1 VLTSNDDHTLITAIV
16 GGGCG
21 CEAILRMVDT
31 LGGFRMSIVGVA
43 DINPDAS
50 GLRCAREMGIEW
62 ITTDYRDL
70 YTIPNLDLIIELT
83 GSEKIRIELERT
95 RPRHIRLID
104 HFSARLFWEL
114 HKAEEAI
121 IEQRNLLRLQ
131 VESERERIAQIFDS
145 IPDEVVVVDT
155 AMVVQ
160 HANATFL
167 KQHGV
172 RLEEVQGRH
181 YYNVSE
187 QLRGKCDI
195 NKVNKAFQ
203 HVLNEKGP
211 HSIVCKYFDPN
222 DEARYMAIEVAPLLN
237 LDGSIMGMIE
247 MTRDISRRILLEEEL
262 KATEVQLKKFMELAP
277 LATYVKN
284 RQGQYIEVN
293 RATCTLL
300 GRNKREIIGK
310 TDDELLPKGAARV
323 MRTGDQEVLQTQ
335 KQFSIEGEVLLD
347 GNRVSLSTI
356 KYPVLDT
363 TGKVSAVAGLSK
375 DVTNQLEME
384 AELRRTREYLQN
396 ILDNAPLMVVTTDLD
411 GRIVSFNR
419 QAEASLGYEAKEVI
433 GKPMTR
439 LFGSPQDWEML
450 ARRVEQANTVQDHSS
465 FGLRKDGSQIT
476 ISITLAQLKDNA
488 GNMIG
493 MVAMSRDITQRQ
505 ALINQVIQSERLA
518 AVGRLAAGVAHEIN
532 NPMAVIAEISGYLL
546 DVVEAGPKEKQRLLD
561 KEMLEGLPKIEA
573 QVRRCR
579 SITSRLLRFAH
590 KSEVRT
596 EVADVSESLDEILPY
611 LEKQA
616 RLAGVQIHRR
626 LNTEL
631 PKLSIEDLQLEEVL
645 INLIT
650 NAIHAMH
657 HRGYG
662 NIWLFAARKDGRVIL
677 TIKDDGPGIAEEVKD
692 RLFDPFVTTKPVGQ
706 GTGLGLSICYG
717 IVKFHHGEILVESE
731 PGKGTSFQII
741 LPIYQGRSKPIT
753 DHRIGA
759 DQDP

>member
-1 VLTSNDDHTLITAIV
+1 
-16 GGGCG
+16 
-21 CEAILRMVDT
+21 MVDI

-43 DINPDAS
+43 DINLEAS
-50 GLRCAREMGIEW
+50 GVRCAREMGIEW
-62 ITTDYRDL
+62 VTTDYRDL

-83 GSEKIRIELERT
+83 GSDKVRNELERT
-95 RPRHIRLID
+95 RPHHVKLID

-114 HKAEEAI
+114 HKAEEEI

-155 AMVVQ
+155 TMVVQ

-167 KQHGV
+167 KHHDITLDEV
-172 RLEEVQGRH
+172 RGRH

-195 NKVNKAFQ
+195 SKVNEAFH

-237 LDGSIMGMIE
+237 LNGSITGMIE

-300 GRNKREIIGK
+300 GRNKREIVGK
-310 TDDELLPKGAARV
+310 TDEELLPKKAARV
-323 MRTGDQEVLQTQ
+323 MRTGDQDVLQAQ
-335 KQFSIEGEVLLD
+335 KQVSIEAEVLLD
-347 GNRVSLSTI
+347 GNPVFLSTT
-356 KYPVLDT
+356 KYPVLDAK
-363 TGKVSAVAGLSK
+363 GEVSAVAGLSK
-375 DVTNQLEME
+375 DVTTQREIE
-384 AELRRTREYLQN
+384 AELIRTREYLQN

-411 GRIVSFNR
+411 ARIVSFNR

-433 GKPMTR
+433 GKPMAM
-439 LFGSPQDWEML
+439 LFGSPQEWEML
-450 ARRVEQANTVQDHSS
+450 ARRVEQGNTVQDHS
-465 FGLRKDGSQIT
+465 FGLCKDGGQMT

-488 GNMIG
+488 GHMIG
-493 MVAMSRDITQRQ
+493 MVAMSRDVTQRQ

-546 DVVEAGPKEKQRLLD
+546 DVVEAGPTEKQRLLD
-561 KEMLEGLPKIEA
+561 KEMLEGLPKIAA

-631 PKLSIEDLQLEEVL
+631 PKVSIEDLQLEEVL

-657 HRGYG
+657 PRGYG
-662 NIWLFAARKDGRVIL
+662 NIWLFSAHKNSRVIL

-731 PGKGTSFQII
+731 PGNGAIFQII
-741 LPIYQGRSKPIT
+741 LPVYQGRNKPMT
-753 DHRIGA
+753 DRHIGA